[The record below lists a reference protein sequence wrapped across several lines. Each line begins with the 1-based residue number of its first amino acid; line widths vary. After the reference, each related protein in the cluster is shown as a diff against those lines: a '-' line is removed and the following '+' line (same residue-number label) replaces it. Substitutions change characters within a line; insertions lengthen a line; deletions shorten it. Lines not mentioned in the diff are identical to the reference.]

1 MTLTDLIYQQSPWF
15 LNPGVTLRESG
26 WFRRELFEKLFA
38 LITKTRQIT
47 SLVGLRR
54 TGKSTLLK
62 QVIIQLLASK
72 ISPKQIL
79 FFAFDQPTVA
89 ENTETIEALL
99 AIYEKEVLGQ
109 KLTACQKQIY
119 LFLDEIQLVPFWQD
133 ILKRYYDLNPNL
145 KFVVSGSSSL
155 FIFPANKESL
165 AGRIFTLTLPPLK
178 FSEYQKLTND
188 NNFLAYLEFG
198 QFPEILD
205 LPNQEMKINYL
216 REGVIGKVLEIDLPK
231 IAPVRHAGD
240 LERLFWSLLPNTGQI
255 IQPLQLMTDLGIK
268 KATLAKYLTVL
279 EQTLLIQKTLNLS
292 GSFRSA
298 SRLLRKFYPAAANF
312 LSVVSEP
319 LNLGFKVE
327 AYVASILASKTN
339 QVFLYHQRGKEIDF
353 VLPEEKIAA
362 EVKYRERLHPR
373 DWEFLANWA
382 KKEKYQAV
390 VITKGETPTV
400 KNGPLFVPVAKL
412 ETNFPKI

>member
-1 MTLTDLIYQQSPWF
+1 
-15 LNPGVTLRESG
+15 
-26 WFRRELFEKLFA
+26 
-38 LITKTRQIT
+38 
-47 SLVGLRR
+47 
-54 TGKSTLLK
+54 
-62 QVIIQLLASK
+62 
-72 ISPKQIL
+72 
-79 FFAFDQPTVA
+79 
-89 ENTETIEALL
+89 
-99 AIYEKEVLGQ
+99 
-109 KLTACQKQIY
+109 
-119 LFLDEIQLVPFWQD
+119 
-133 ILKRYYDLNPNL
+133 
-145 KFVVSGSSSL
+145 
-155 FIFPANKESL
+155 
-165 AGRIFTLTLPPLK
+165 
-178 FSEYQKLTND
+178 
-188 NNFLAYLEFG
+188 
-198 QFPEILD
+198 
-205 LPNQEMKINYL
+205 L

-327 AYVASILASKTN
+327 AYVASVLASKTN
-339 QVFLYHQRGKEIDF
+339 RVFLYHQRGKEIDF